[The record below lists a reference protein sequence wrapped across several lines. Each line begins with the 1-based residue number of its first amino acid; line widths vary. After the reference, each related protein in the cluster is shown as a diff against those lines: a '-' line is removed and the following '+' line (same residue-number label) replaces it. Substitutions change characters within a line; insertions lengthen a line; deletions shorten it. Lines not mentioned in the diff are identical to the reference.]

1 MFDGASRNR
10 QVRGSTIRNIGTRV
24 AFMVKIGAT
33 RRAAEKVGFPTQ
45 HYTVLG
51 RCARNFDSCLCVG
64 SPPRLLE
71 EALQMLCTECPGS
84 QDENTV
90 GSSVW
95 HGEPLFVAAGG
106 GTALVSGHETSWTQF
121 TNRNPVAS

>member
-1 MFDGASRNR
+1 
-10 QVRGSTIRNIGTRV
+10 
-24 AFMVKIGAT
+24 MVKIGAT
-33 RRAAEKVGFPTQ
+33 RRAAEKVGFAMQ

-51 RCARNFDSCLCVG
+51 RCTRNFDSCLCVG
-64 SPPRLLE
+64 SPPRVLE

-95 HGEPLFVAAGG
+95 HGEPLFDLPIGGVCAAGG

-121 TNRNPVAS
+121 TKRNPVAS